1 MALENGPAIKD
12 FTIRG
17 STVLIEWGEG
27 VPEIKVC
34 RLMLCTIVLSSGC
47 YCSAL
52 VSDLFF
58 TSYLFNGS
66 FLNDK

>member
-27 VPEIKVC
+27 VSEIKVC
-34 RLMLCTIVLSSGC
+34 RLMLCTIVLSSGW
-47 YCSAL
+47 
-52 VSDLFF
+52 SDLFF